1 LFSQEEAMR
10 TLTAVLVGMLFF
22 AGPAS
27 AQLPQKPVLTL
38 EAARAMV
45 AAGEAHAR
53 ANGWNVVI
61 AIVDDGGHAIYLV
74 RMDGTQTASVDVA
87 LAKARTAAG
96 FRRPT
101 RALAEIV
108 AAGGVGILAVEGV
121 LPLEGGVPITVDGQ
135 VIGAI
140 GVSGVTSQQDGQIAE
155 AALAAGI

>member
-1 LFSQEEAMR
+1 MR
-10 TLTAVLVGMLFF
+10 ILTGVLVVMLICVSR
-22 AGPAS
+22 PAS

-53 ANGWNVVI
+53 TNGWNVVI
-61 AIVDDGGHAIYLV
+61 AIVDDGGHAIHLV

-108 AAGGVGILAVEGV
+108 AAGGLGILAVDGV
-121 LPLEGGVPITVDGQ
+121 MPLEGGLPVTVDGQ

-140 GVSGVTSQQDGQIAE
+140 GVSGVTAQQDGQIAE
-155 AALAAGI
+155 AALAAIR